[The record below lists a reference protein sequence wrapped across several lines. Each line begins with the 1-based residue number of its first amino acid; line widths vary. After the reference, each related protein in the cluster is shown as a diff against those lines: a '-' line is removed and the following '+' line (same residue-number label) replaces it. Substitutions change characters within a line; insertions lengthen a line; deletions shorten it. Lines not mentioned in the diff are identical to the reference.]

1 MSDTPRT
8 DSQAFCRARAKGWI
22 APGKDAVSA
31 DFARQLERELAASQ
45 FALDASNGLRRLVM
59 QERDEL
65 TKERDGARALMQ
77 AEQRGSYSSVVR
89 ELRMQ
94 LDESIS
100 CLREVI
106 AEAASYY
113 DDPRCPP
120 RGKAMIARWRKAAGL
135 EPQ

>member
-45 FALDASNGLRRLVM
+45 FALDASNGLRSLVM

-65 TKERDGARALMQ
+65 TKERDEARACLIEAMD
-77 AEQRGSYSSVVR
+77 EIEREHSVIKHR
-89 ELRMQ
+89 SPILW
-94 LDESIS
+94 SI
-100 CLREVI
+100 
-106 AEAASYY
+106 
-113 DDPRCPP
+113 
-120 RGKAMIARWRKAAGL
+120 WRKAAGL